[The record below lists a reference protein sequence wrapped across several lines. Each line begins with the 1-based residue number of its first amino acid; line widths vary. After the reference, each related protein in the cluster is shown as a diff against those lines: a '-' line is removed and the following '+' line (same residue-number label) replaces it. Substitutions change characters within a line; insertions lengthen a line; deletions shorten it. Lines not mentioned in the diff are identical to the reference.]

1 MQNKPSNSAISAGLL
16 CSIFLWG
23 ANNAGIKFL
32 VGFWPP
38 MFVGSTRLIASGLV
52 LFALFRWTNIFE
64 SQSKL
69 SAELKRKLW
78 WRGGLNLALYIL
90 AFNLALTMT
99 SVSHVALYLGASPVW
114 ALLWEGK
121 PDKSWKTV
129 QRYSA
134 ATLALVG
141 VFVLFWPA
149 LKTGSANLLGEILAL
164 GGSVLWTNYG
174 RQCRAFTQELSGAEI
189 TAYTFWRAGVFLAP
203 IVLFELLFTESP
215 ATKQSV
221 LGIQFDPHLP
231 IWRMDLFLIQLFC
244 IFASGVVAFAL
255 WNNALRHWKT
265 SQVYLFTN
273 LIPLSSMTWA
283 HFFLGEQITRTFWF
297 AMVLIVAGVLIGQT
311 NWQKIFGK
319 RWLPIE

>member
-1 MQNKPSNSAISAGLL
+1 VQNKPSNSAISAGLL
-16 CSIFLWG
+16 FSVFLWG

-64 SQSKL
+64 SQSRL
-69 SAELKRKLW
+69 SPELKRKLW

-114 ALLWEGK
+114 AVLWEGK

-141 VFVLFWPA
+141 VVVLFWPA
-149 LKTGSANLLGEILAL
+149 LKTGSTNLLGEILAL

-174 RQCRAFTQELSGAEI
+174 RLCRAFTQELSGAEI

-203 IVLFELLFTESP
+203 IAVFEL
-215 ATKQSV
+215 AMK
-221 LGIQFDPHLP
+221 P
-231 IWRMDLFLIQLFC
+231 IVWRMDLFLIQLFC

-273 LIPLSSMTWA
+273 LIPLSTMAWA
-283 HFFLGEQITRTFWF
+283 HIFLGEQITRTFWF

-319 RWLPIE
+319 RWLPVE

>member
-1 MQNKPSNSAISAGLL
+1 MKNKPSNSAISAGLL
-16 CSIFLWG
+16 FAIFLWG

-69 SAELKRKLW
+69 SPELKRKLW

-114 ALLWEGK
+114 AVLWEGK

-129 QRYSA
+129 QRYFA
-134 ATLALVG
+134 ATLASVG
-141 VFVLFWPA
+141 VVVLFWPA
-149 LKTGSANLLGEILAL
+149 LKTGSTHLLGEILAL

-174 RQCRAFTQELSGAEI
+174 RQCRAFAQELSGAEI

-203 IVLFELLFTESP
+203 IAVFEL
-215 ATKQSV
+215 AMK
-221 LGIQFDPHLP
+221 P
-231 IWRMDLFLIQLFC
+231 IAWRTDLFLIQLFC

-273 LIPLSSMTWA
+273 LIPLSTMAWA
-283 HFFLGEQITRTFWF
+283 HIFLDEQITKTFWF

-319 RWLPIE
+319 RWLPVE